1 MQEDVVLPAQTRSVV
16 LPLRSFLFPL
26 FFLFLAPLEIRAQA
40 QLEEVV
46 RKKIAYQSGWLKLNY
61 YQKTGGGFRSQVTA
75 DSFFL
80 AQSGRVD
87 PEAELQAT
95 INAFQTDEIIRDEQ
109 AAHCAYPAR
118 YQFLRAQLP
127 LHVPEKKQPCKR
139 LQTWMSEINAEAVT
153 LIYPGSY
160 QNNPASMFGHTLL
173 RLDQPGQADDTRML
187 SYSVNYAAETG
198 GVGGLLYAVNGLLG
212 GFNGFFS
219 IAPYYQML
227 RKYSDLESRDI
238 WEYQLALSAAD
249 VEFLLRH
256 LWELRGVPFT
266 YYYFDENCSYQ
277 LLALLEAVRPDLEL
291 VNRFAIHVIPVDT
304 VRAVL
309 DQEGMLRATRF
320 RPSASSRVLLRS
332 ESVSTAV
339 QIQTKKYIAG
349 EQHALDML
357 TPVETAAALDLA
369 YDLIEFKRLKNA
381 GDTSKEERQLLAI
394 LRKRSELPIAE
405 KKIPAVYPTKD
416 TSPHAGH
423 RTTRSRI
430 EYRYEY
436 ESSLLDIE
444 LRPAYHDTL
453 DFAPGYTPGF
463 GIDFLD
469 VGVRVREKSG
479 LQLKKIQLL
488 QIESLTAHSRFFKPA
503 SWRFSTGFERRYFS
517 PADDSLQY
525 MNRLAVGISLNTPF
539 GLLSLLPE
547 VQNPIASHYS
557 DGSDLFA
564 GVYAGLIA
572 DTGNIA
578 LKIEGRSYT
587 SLLNKSDLQHEISL
601 PVRIAHTTNTAF
613 RITFS
618 RVWYPEL
625 HYNSLGV
632 SYDYF
637 W

>member
-1 MQEDVVLPAQTRSVV
+1 MSPIV
-16 LPLRSFLFPL
+16 LPLRSFFIVLIFL
-26 FFLFLAPLEIRAQA
+26 FFLPLKIQA
-40 QLEEVV
+40 QVQLEDTL
-46 RKKIAYQSGWLKLNY
+46 RKKIAYQPGWLKLNY
-61 YQKTGGGFRSQVTA
+61 YQKTLAGYSSRITA

-95 INAFQTDEIIRDEQ
+95 INAFQTDKIIRDKQ
-109 AAHCAYPAR
+109 SAHCAYPAR

-127 LHVPEKKQPCKR
+127 LLIPEKKLPCKR
-139 LQTWMSEINAEAVT
+139 LQTWMSEINAEGIS

-173 RLDQPGQADDTRML
+173 RLDQPGQDDDTRML

-198 GVGGLLYAVNGLLG
+198 GAGGLLYAVNGLLG
-212 GFNGFFS
+212 GFNGYFS

-227 RKYSDLESRDI
+227 KKYSDLESRDI
-238 WEYQLALSAAD
+238 WEYQLAFSPAD
-249 VEFLLRH
+249 VEFLLHH

-277 LLALLEAVRPDLEL
+277 LLALLEAVRPDLKL
-291 VNRFAIHVIPVDT
+291 IDRFAIHVIPVDT

-309 DQEGMLRATRF
+309 DQQGLLRATRF
-320 RPSASSRVLLRS
+320 RPSAGSRVLLRAK
-332 ESVSTAV
+332 SVSPVV
-339 QIQTKKYIAG
+339 QVQTKKYIAG
-349 EQHALDML
+349 DQDALTTL
-357 TPVETAAALDLA
+357 APVDQAAALDLA
-369 YDLIEFKRLKNA
+369 YDLVEFKRLKNTA
-381 GDTSKEERQLLAI
+381 DTSREEQQLLSI
-394 LRKRSELPIAE
+394 LRRRSQLPVAE
-405 KKIPAVYPTKD
+405 QKIPAVYPTKD

-436 ESSLLDIE
+436 DTSLLDVE

-453 DFAPGYTPGF
+453 DFAAGYTPGF

-469 VGVRVREKSG
+469 VGLRIRERSG
-479 LQLKKIQLL
+479 VQLKKIQVL
-488 QIESLTAHSRFFKPA
+488 QIESLTAQSLFFKPV
-503 SWRFSTGFERRYFS
+503 SWKFSSGFERRYFS
-517 PADDSLQY
+517 DADDSLQY
-525 MNRLAVGISLNTPF
+525 MNRLAVGFSWNTPF

-547 VQNPIASHYS
+547 VQNPIASHYP

-572 DTGNIA
+572 DTGAVA

-587 SLLNKSDLQHEISL
+587 SLFNKSDLQHEISL
-601 PVRIAHTTNTAF
+601 PIRITHTTNTAF
-613 RITFS
+613 RITVS

-625 HYNSLGV
+625 HYNSFGV
-632 SYDYF
+632 SYDFF